1 MTGGSDRA
9 VVLEVNDLHGGYTHA
24 PVLRGVSLSV
34 ARDEVVA
41 LLGANGAGKTTVL
54 RALSGSLPVCRGE
67 IVMGGVPLGRRP
79 PWERVKAGLCHV
91 PEGRHVFPSMTVREN
106 LAVAALV
113 GSRTIGLG
121 DVLEIFPRLAERQG
135 QLAGS
140 LSGGEQQML
149 AIGRALMTSPSLLA
163 IDEMSAGLAPVLV
176 EQLAGALEKLRG
188 RGVGILLVEQSPHF
202 IADIVN
208 RVYLLEHG
216 RIVGEGT
223 LDELGGADRIG
234 ELYLG
239 VAQTTA
245 PEHDYTTEPLH
256 QPGSDATRGATD
268 VQL

>member
-1 MTGGSDRA
+1 MS
-9 VVLEVNDLHGGYTHA
+9 
-24 PVLRGVSLSV
+24 S
-34 ARDEVVA
+34 
-41 LLGANGAGKTTVL
+41 
-54 RALSGSLPVCRGE
+54 
-67 IVMGGVPLGRRP
+67 
-79 PWERVKAGLCHV
+79 
-91 PEGRHVFPSMTVREN
+91 
-106 LAVAALV
+106 
-113 GSRTIGLG
+113 
-121 DVLEIFPRLAERQG
+121 IFPLLAERAG

-149 AIGRALMTSPSLLA
+149 AIGRGLMTSPSLLA
-163 IDEMSAGLAPVLV
+163 IDEMSAGLAPVIV
-176 EQLAGALEKLRG
+176 EQLAVALEKLRG

-216 RIVGEGT
+216 HIVGEGT

-245 PEHDYTTEPLH
+245 LDHDYTTESLH